1 MSVSRF
7 FTAYFILISVTA
19 AALTVA
25 DKLSA
30 KRNGRRVREDLLM
43 TVGFIGG
50 AAAEYITML
59 LIRHKTKHKRFMIG
73 LPCTVVFHIALI
85 VFVAIYA

>member
-1 MSVSRF
+1 MSVSHF

-73 LPCTVVFHIALI
+73 LPCMIVLHTALI
-85 VFVAIYA
+85 VFVLIYA